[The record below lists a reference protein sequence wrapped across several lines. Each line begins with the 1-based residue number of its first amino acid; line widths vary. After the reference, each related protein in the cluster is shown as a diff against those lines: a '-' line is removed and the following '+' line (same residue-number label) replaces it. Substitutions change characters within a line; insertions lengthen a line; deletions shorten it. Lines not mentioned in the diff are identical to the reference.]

1 MRLLKAILIL
11 VVIAGL
17 ALASSGCTAKIENVT
32 QTNTSRSAE
41 GPSSVPEY
49 PNANGTSNTSIPLV
63 GQIVTYKTNDSAK
76 QVLEFYRTQMLERG
90 YNVSRDTS
98 ANETGGLI
106 TFVKGQ
112 DSVWVVVGQSNGQTS
127 IAIRTSFQR

>member
-1 MRLLKAILIL
+1 MRLLRAIGI
-11 VVIAGL
+11 VIVIAGL

-32 QTNTSRSAE
+32 KKIALRSGE
-41 GPSSVPEY
+41 GPSNVPEY
-49 PNANGTSNTSIPLV
+49 PSANRTSNTNIPLV
-63 GQIVTYKTNDSAK
+63 GQIVTYQSNDSAK

-90 YNVSRDTS
+90 YNITRDTS

-112 DSVWVVVGQSNGQTS
+112 DSVWVAVGRSNGQTG